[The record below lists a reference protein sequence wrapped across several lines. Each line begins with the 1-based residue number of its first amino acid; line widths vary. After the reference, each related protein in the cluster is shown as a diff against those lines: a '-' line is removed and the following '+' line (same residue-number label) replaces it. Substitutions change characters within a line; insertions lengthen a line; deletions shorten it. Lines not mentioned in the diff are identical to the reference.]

1 MLSWSTLVG
10 PGSKVEVPGKLGSY
24 YVVSTYLNSIRS
36 SYEVAVHLYRYSTNF
51 PKGGA
56 WSEASLRPLL
66 KISILSKNELYPP
79 SYDAM

>member
-36 SYEVAVHLYRYSTNF
+36 SYEVAVHLYRY
-51 PKGGA
+51 
-56 WSEASLRPLL
+56 
-66 KISILSKNELYPP
+66 
-79 SYDAM
+79 